1 MTSDEAARQSRRDD
15 ELDYL
20 EKGVR
25 LMNMMAGVLWGIFFE
40 LAIILL
46 LALALFFAQ

>member
-1 MTSDEAARQSRRDD
+1 MRTSDEAARQSRRDD

-25 LMNMMAGVLWGIFFE
+25 LLNMMAGVLWGILIV
-40 LAIILL
+40 LAGILAAL
-46 LALALFFAQ
+46 LFG

>member
-1 MTSDEAARQSRRDD
+1 MRTNDDAARQSRRDD

-25 LMNMMAGVLWGIFFE
+25 LLNMMAGVLWGILIV
-40 LAIILL
+40 LAGILAAL
-46 LALALFFAQ
+46 LFG

>member
-40 LAIILL
+40 LAVLL
-46 LALALFFAQ
+46 LIALAFFFGR

>member
-1 MTSDEAARQSRRDD
+1 MRTSDEAARQSRRDD

-25 LMNMMAGVLWGIFFE
+25 LLNMMAGVRRLGYAPK
-40 LAIILL
+40 LYPSL
-46 LALALFFAQ
+46 